1 MTFDLPPLPWAP
13 DALEPHISA
22 ATIKLHHGKHHR
34 GYLTKLEKAIGQTPK
49 ARQDLETIVRTSS
62 NGVFNNAAQA
72 WNHAF
77 YWKSLQPNSPS
88 EPPRG
93 ELRAAIETAFGS
105 IESFRTKLKE
115 AAVGHFGSGWA
126 WLVADRGGR
135 LAVCSTHDADT
146 PIVQDKIPLLTI
158 DVWEHAYYLD
168 YQNERDRYV
177 QSAIDHLLN
186 WDFAA
191 ENLRTATVPPA
202 ERQAAQSR

>member
-1 MTFDLPPLPWAP
+1 MTFDLPPLPWNP

-22 ATIKLHHGKHHR
+22 TTIKLHHGKHHR

-77 YWKSLQPNSPS
+77 YWKSLQPNAPA

-93 ELRAAIETAFGS
+93 ELRAAIETGFGTV
-105 IESFRTKLKE
+105 ESFRTKLRE
-115 AAVGHFGSGWA
+115 AAIGHFGSGWA

-135 LAVCSTHDADT
+135 LSVSTTHDADT
-146 PIVQDKIPLLTI
+146 PIAHDQIPLLTI

-177 QSAIDHLLN
+177 QAAIDHLLN

-191 ENLRTATVPPA
+191 ENLRGATTA
-202 ERQAAQSR
+202 ERQTAQSR

>member
-22 ATIKLHHGKHHR
+22 ATIKVHHGKHHR

-77 YWKSLQPNSPS
+77 YWKSLQPNSAP

-93 ELRAAIETAFGS
+93 ELRAALETAFGTL
-105 IESFRTKLKE
+105 EAFRTKLRE

-135 LAVCSTHDADT
+135 LQLCTTHDADT
-146 PIVQDKIPLLTI
+146 PIVHDKIPLLTI

-168 YQNERDRYV
+168 YQNEREKYV
-177 QSAIDHLLN
+177 QAAVEHLLN
-186 WDFAA
+186 WNFAA
-191 ENLRTATVPPA
+191 ENLRSATVPPA
-202 ERQAAQSR
+202 ERPAAPH